1 MAKSESD
8 KQGADSPSRL
18 IDQRI
23 EELGDW
29 RGEML
34 ARIRTLIKEVDPDV
48 VEEWKWRGVPVW
60 YHAGMICTGETYK
73 SAVKV
78 TLPKAHHS
86 TTLQDSSTP
95 ASRAIRDGRSISTR
109 AKPSTKRRSRHSFT
123 PRLP

>member
-34 ARIRTLIKEVDPDV
+34 ARRCQQWLDGAWERLDQAVAARRTDDP
-48 VEEWKWRGVPVW
+48 
-60 YHAGMICTGETYK
+60 
-73 SAVKV
+73 S
-78 TLPKAHHS
+78 
-86 TTLQDSSTP
+86 
-95 ASRAIRDGRSISTR
+95 DG
-109 AKPSTKRRSRHSFT
+109 
-123 PRLP
+123 